1 MFKFIESSNTLS
13 VIYTDEATGK
23 STPYSFFKTNK
34 GYDVIKECIDK
45 NDYRR
50 FRFALD
56 RYFTHKN
63 IGQIETKDGNP
74 VIDGVEVTHP
84 VLKETIARFVLA
96 GEPISPIVE
105 FVKKVRQNPSFDSQN
120 RLLACLEKNHHPILH
135 DGRFLA
141 YKRINKDFKDL
152 YTGTIDNSIGRTVT
166 VSRNDVDDN
175 NSKTCSHGL
184 HVASFQY
191 ARYVYGNQSENPLVI
206 CAVDPADVVAVPS
219 DYNEQKMRVCRYQV
233 LDIAPEEEIKDLLF
247 EFYGIESAD
256 HTSLTYDELV
266 DMDDEYE
273 DEEDGEYE
281 DDEDEDDPIDEEDED
296 TEDNF
301 WKK

>member
-1 MFKFIESSNTLS
+1 MFKYIESANTLS
-13 VIYTDEATGK
+13 VIHTDEVTGK
-23 STPYSFFKTNK
+23 SSPYSFFKTNK
-34 GYDVIKECIDK
+34 GYDLIKSCIEK

-56 RYFTHKN
+56 RYFTHKS
-63 IGQIETKDGNP
+63 IGQIETKNGSP

-84 VLKETIARFVLA
+84 VLKDTIARFVLD
-96 GEPISPIVE
+96 GQPISPIIE
-105 FVKKVRQNPSFDSQN
+105 FVKKVRENPSFDSQN

-175 NSKTCSHGL
+175 NARTCSHGL

-247 EFYGIESAD
+247 EFYGIESVD
-256 HTSLTYDELV
+256 QTPFTYDELV
-266 DMDDEYE
+266 EMDEDEDDEY
-273 DEEDGEYE
+273 Y
-281 DDEDEDDPIDEEDED
+281 DEDEDDPIDDEEEDED
-296 TEDNF
+296 TEDDF